1 MNPRSPSKTRVAG
14 SLALLVALAAAPAR
28 AETPPSVWQRAA
40 RPGLGEADRLHRDV
54 SETIAAAQMARRNAS
69 LRRTHLSRARA
80 MLDEASALQSVD
92 VRLRFDLGR
101 VLELQD
107 DHARAAEV
115 LREALSDAP
124 DHPSAAE
131 AWLTLAYA
139 AGHTDQSRLERDAYH
154 AFLQR
159 TVHESA
165 KSTATLNLAEC
176 EMRLGNLDAA
186 IVGYRAAL
194 QTSDELGRLYG
205 GYDTYRLA
213 LWGLAVAQDRIGDPR
228 SGARTAASAL
238 AEDPGLALV
247 GHGEHVFFVP
257 AYERAWYLA
266 MGFSAMAEARPAGG
280 ERLSARRAAFE
291 QWSEYVQKAGPQDRW
306 LPLARAHLAR
316 AKSDLDRETKST
328 PEPAPEPSP
337 W

>member
-1 MNPRSPSKTRVAG
+1 MRNLSRVVAVVV
-14 SLALLVALAAAPAR
+14 LAVLTAPNVAR
-28 AETPPSVWQRAA
+28 ADTAPSLWQRAA
-40 RPGLGEADRLHRDV
+40 VPGRSEADRLHREV
-54 SETIAAAQMARRNAS
+54 SEAVAAAQLSRRDQA

-80 MLDEASALQSVD
+80 ALEEATALQSVD

-107 DHARAAEV
+107 DHARAVDV
-115 LREALSDAP
+115 LRGALEAEP
-124 DHPSAAE
+124 DHPSSTE
-131 AWLTLAYA
+131 AWLMLAYA
-139 AGHTDQSRLERDAYH
+139 AGHTDQSHLERDAYR
-154 AFLQR
+154 AFLLR

-176 EMRLGNLDAA
+176 EMRLGNLDGA
-186 IVGYRAAL
+186 ILGYRAAL
-194 QTSDELGRLYG
+194 QSSDELGRMYG

-228 SGARTAASAL
+228 AGARTAASAL

-247 GHGEHVFFVP
+247 GQGEHVFFVP
-257 AYERAWYLA
+257 AYERAWYLG
-266 MGFSAMAEARPAGG
+266 MGFSAMAETRPAGG

-291 QWSEYVQKAGPQDRW
+291 QWSEYVRRATPQDRW
-306 LPLARAHLAR
+306 LPLARAHQAR
-316 AKSDLDRETKST
+316 AKADLDRELKST
-328 PEPAPEPSP
+328 PEPAPAEQPSLP